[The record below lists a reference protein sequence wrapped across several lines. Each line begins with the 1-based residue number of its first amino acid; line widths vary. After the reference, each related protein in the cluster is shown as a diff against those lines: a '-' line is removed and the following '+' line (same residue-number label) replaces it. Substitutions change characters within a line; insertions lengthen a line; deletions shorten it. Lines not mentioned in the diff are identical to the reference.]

1 MGRHS
6 RDDDPAPR
14 LPERPQDSR
23 RPQNQVGPP
32 TPLRYGP
39 RSQAPAR
46 SAQPQLNRVPVAAS
60 QHGDDRTRILPAPID
75 SPAPDQRTATGLRG
89 PADGFQ
95 PSPRDDSTNANRT
108 TIGLRRPAANPD
120 RPTSSGAYRAV
131 RDDRPATEGRS
142 TTAGAYPIVSD
153 DGSAGFQPVPEGRA
167 TSTGGHPAVPTST
180 GGYPAVPE
188 GRSSSSGGF
197 QAFGETGA
205 TSTGGFRPVPDG
217 RATSTGSFRPVPD
230 GRATST
236 GGFRTSEG
244 RATSTGGF
252 RITNEGRA
260 TYTGGHRPVG
270 EGRSTS
276 TGGFRTTS
284 TGSHRTIGKSTS
296 TGGHRI
302 VDDERSTST
311 GGHRTVTEGRSTA
324 TGTHRAMGK
333 IAGRRRI
340 AKWPIFA
347 GAFVVLL
354 VVGLLGWGWANNV
367 LNSRAEAQAN
377 ACTDGDST
385 LTVVVAPTAQQP
397 VSAAAARWNQAKTV
411 VHAHCVHVDVR
422 AIPSQQVLDA
432 LTGKADLTTI
442 GGLPAAWIPENSS
455 WIDQLQTTKPGIVGS
470 PAESVA
476 SAPSANYPFLGLAG
490 DTVDEVQARA
500 AQVFRDYLREPAQQ
514 ADFTS
519 AGLGG

>member
-39 RSQAPAR
+39 RSQAPAWT
-46 SAQPQLNRVPVAAS
+46 AAPQLNRAPLAAS
-60 QHGDDRTRILPAPID
+60 QHTDDRTRFLPAPID
-75 SPAPDQRTATGLRG
+75 SPAPDQRT
-89 PADGFQ
+89 
-95 PSPRDDSTNANRT
+95 
-108 TIGLRRPAANPD
+108 TIGLR
-120 RPTSSGAYRAV
+120 
-131 RDDRPATEGRS
+131 RPATEGRS
-142 TTAGAYPIVSD
+142 TTAGAYPILSD
-153 DGSAGFQPVPEGRA
+153 DGSGGFQPVPEGR
-167 TSTGGHPAVPTST
+167 ST
-180 GGYPAVPE
+180 
-188 GRSSSSGGF
+188 SSGGF
-197 QAFGETGA
+197 QAFGEPGA
-205 TSTGGFRPVPDG
+205 TSTGGHHPVSE
-217 RATSTGSFRPVPD
+217 RRS
-230 GRATST
+230 TST
-236 GGFRTSEG
+236 GGFRT
-244 RATSTGGF
+244 T
-252 RITNEGRA
+252 
-260 TYTGGHRPVG
+260 G

-276 TGGFRTTS
+276 TGGFRTS
-284 TGSHRTIGKSTS
+284 EGRSTS
-296 TGGHRI
+296 TGGFRTSE
-302 VDDERSTST
+302 ERSTST

-385 LTVVVAPTAQQP
+385 LTVVVTPTAQQP

-422 AIPSQQVLDA
+422 AIPSQQVLDS
-432 LTGKADLTTI
+432 LTGRTNLTTI

-455 WIDQLQTTKPGIVGS
+455 WIGQLQTTKPGIVGS
-470 PAESVA
+470 PAESIA
-476 SAPSANYPFLGLAG
+476 SARSADYPFLGLAG
-490 DTVDEVQARA
+490 DTVDDVQARA
-500 AQVFRDYLREPAQQ
+500 AQVFRDYLREPAQR
-514 ADFTS
+514 ADFTG
-519 AGLGG
+519 AGLTGG